1 MPLILGTNSIKDVG
15 YEVDNSL
22 RFNDG
27 SSDYLSKTPSGS
39 GNRKTNTIS
48 VWVKRANAFGSD
60 TVIFSSGNSSNVEFF
75 LRFNTSD
82 QLEFYNYQ
90 FAITGFLKTNRVF
103 RDPSAWMHIVAV
115 HDTSN
120 STADDR
126 MRLYINGVQETSFAT
141 RNNPSSSADLV
152 LPQNLTD
159 IDIGRKSSDNNQYFD
174 GYMAEF
180 IFVDGQALDSSN
192 FGEFDEDT
200 NIWKPKDISEISVG
214 THGFYFDF
222 SNSSNLG
229 EDQTGSND
237 YTVNNL
243 TSIDQSTDTCTNN
256 FATLNPLFITRFDN
270 DGTFSEGNLKISF
283 TSANSDRGSGFSTI
297 GVTQGKWY
305 WEVKVLT
312 ALRAM
317 IGVGD
322 AQFISAQTVPFY
334 DVNPSYAVAL
344 NGAQGALNYNNTSTT
359 SYHGSALSDNDIVQ
373 VALDMDNHLLWF
385 GINGTWL
392 NSATQTEIENSTAT
406 NDVTTDIGTQNVIN
420 NGEAIFPFVQDPST
434 SGQANFELNFG
445 NPPFTISSGNSDG
458 NGYGNFEYSVPSG
471 YYALN
476 TKNLAE
482 YG

>member
-1 MPLILGTNSIKDVG
+1 MPLILGTNSIKDTG
-15 YEVDNSL
+15 YDVANSL
-22 RFNDG
+22 RFDSG
-27 SSDYLSKTPSGS
+27 SSDHLNRSTSSGDRLKWTWSAWLKKTK
-39 GNRKTNTIS
+39 N
-48 VWVKRANAFGSD
+48 GSD
-60 TVIFSSGNSSNVEFF
+60 EDLFSGYDNSSNFTRIQIGDTG
-75 LRFNTSD
+75 RFNYINKTSGS
-82 QLEFYNYQ
+82 QNAKIE
-90 FAITGFLKTNRVF
+90 TNRVF
-103 RDPSAWMHIVAV
+103 RDNSAWYHFVIVW
-115 HDTSN
+115 DTGN
-120 STADDR
+120 ATAGNR
-126 MRLYINGVQETSFAT
+126 MRIYVNGVEETSFANET
-141 RNNPSSSADLV
+141 QPSL
-152 LPQNLTD
+152 
-159 IDIGRKSSDNNQYFD
+159 NQVSHVNQASKTNYVGTFD
-174 GYMAEF
+174 GSGTFFNGYMAEVVL
-180 IFVDGQALDSSN
+180 VDGQALDPTS
-192 FGEFDEDT
+192 FGEFDSDT
-200 NIWKPKDISEISVG
+200 NIWKPISVSGLTFG
-214 THGFYFDF
+214 TNGFYLDF
-222 SNSSNLG
+222 ENSGSLG
-229 EDQTGSND
+229 ADVSGNGNNF
-237 YTVNNL
+237 TVNNL
-243 TSIDQSTDTCTNN
+243 TSVDQSTDTCTNN

-270 DGTFSEGNLKISF
+270 DGTFSEGNLKRSF

-445 NPPFTISSGNSDG
+445 NPPFSISSGNSDG
-458 NGYGNFEYSVPSG
+458 NGYGNFEYAVPTN
-471 YYALN
+471 YYSLN
-476 TKNLAE
+476 SKNLAE